1 LSGVRCKH
9 TKRTINMSECA
20 GQQAIRTNLAGI
32 CMRKLSWPFLSGL
45 ILLAV
50 FVILAIFAPFIAP
63 FDPWEPGRPFL
74 QPSILHPLGTNDIGQ
89 DIFSELVYGT
99 RISLFVGF
107 LAAFISVVIG
117 TLVGLFSGYMRGA
130 TDEVLMGLTDIIL
143 IIPALPLMII
153 LAAHTSPSIWNIIL
167 VVGLLW
173 WCSTARVVRS
183 RVLQLREMPFVEAA
197 RSLGAGDLYIVFH
210 HVLPNTLQV
219 ILAKFILAV
228 AGAMLTEASLSFL
241 GLGDPLQKSWGMMLN
256 YAFSR
261 GGFINGYWWW
271 YLPPGICISLAVLSF
286 VLIGFGLED
295 RERAGLRSS
304 QL

>member
-1 LSGVRCKH
+1 
-9 TKRTINMSECA
+9 MSEFA
-20 GQQAIRTNLAGI
+20 RRLRRPVLFGLLLLA
-32 CMRKLSWPFLSGL
+32 LFL
-45 ILLAV
+45 LLAV
-50 FVILAIFAPFIAP
+50 FAPLIAP
-63 FDPWEPGRPFL
+63 YDPWEPGRPFL
-74 QPSILHPLGTNDIGQ
+74 TPSGTHPFGTNDIGQ
-89 DIFSELVYGT
+89 DIFSELIYST

-107 LAAFISVVIG
+107 FAAFVSVAIG
-117 TLVGLFSGYMRGA
+117 TLVGLFSGYLRGA
-130 TDEVLMGLTDIIL
+130 ADEVLMGTTDIVL

-153 LAAHTSPSIWNIIL
+153 LAAHTSPSIWNIII
-167 VVGLLW
+167 VIGALW
-173 WCSTARVVRS
+173 WTSTARVVRS

-197 RSLGAGDLYIVFH
+197 RSLGAGDGYIVFKH
-210 HVLPNTLQV
+210 ILPNTLQV

-286 VLIGFGLED
+286 VLIGFGLEEQD
-295 RERAGLRSS
+295 QDEMNANRL
-304 QL
+304 

>member
-1 LSGVRCKH
+1 
-9 TKRTINMSECA
+9 MSEFA
-20 GQQAIRTNLAGI
+20 RRLRRPVLFGLLLLA
-32 CMRKLSWPFLSGL
+32 LFL
-45 ILLAV
+45 LLAV
-50 FVILAIFAPFIAP
+50 FAPLIAP
-63 FDPWEPGRPFL
+63 YDPWEPGRPFL
-74 QPSILHPLGTNDIGQ
+74 PPSGTHPFGTNDIGQ
-89 DIFSELVYGT
+89 DIFSELIYST

-107 LAAFISVVIG
+107 FAAFVSVAIG
-117 TLVGLFSGYMRGA
+117 TLVGLFSGYLRGA
-130 TDEVLMGLTDIIL
+130 ADEVLMGTTDIVL

-153 LAAHTSPSIWNIIL
+153 LAAHTSPSIWNIII
-167 VVGLLW
+167 VIGALW
-173 WCSTARVVRS
+173 WTSTARVVRS

-197 RSLGAGDLYIVFH
+197 RSLGAGDGYIVFKH
-210 HVLPNTLQV
+210 ILPNTLQV

-286 VLIGFGLED
+286 VLIGFGLEEQD
-295 RERAGLRSS
+295 QDEMNANRL
-304 QL
+304 

>member
-1 LSGVRCKH
+1 
-9 TKRTINMSECA
+9 MSEFA
-20 GQQAIRTNLAGI
+20 GRISSRFDLVAFS
-32 CMRKLSWPFLSGL
+32 MRKLSRPVLFGL
-45 ILLAV
+45 VLLAL
-50 FVILAIFAPFIAP
+50 FLILAIFAPLIAP

-74 QPSILHPLGTNDIGQ
+74 PPSFEHPLGTNDIGQ

-99 RISLFVGF
+99 RISLLVGF
-107 LAAFISVVIG
+107 FAAFVSVAIG
-117 TLVGLFSGYMRGA
+117 TLVGLFSGYLRGA
-130 TDEVLMGLTDIIL
+130 ADEVLMGLTDIIL

-153 LAAHTSPSIWNIIL
+153 LAAHTSPSIWNIVI
-167 VVGLLW
+167 VIAVLW
-173 WCSTARVVRS
+173 WTSTARVVRS

-197 RSLGAGDLYIVFH
+197 KALGSGDAYIVLRH
-210 HVLPNTLQV
+210 ILPNTLQV

-286 VLIGFGLED
+286 VLIGFGLE
-295 RERAGLRSS
+295 EQEQSGLKSD

>member
-1 LSGVRCKH
+1 
-9 TKRTINMSECA
+9 MSEFA
-20 GQQAIRTNLAGI
+20 RRLRRPVLFGLLLLA
-32 CMRKLSWPFLSGL
+32 LFL
-45 ILLAV
+45 LLAV
-50 FVILAIFAPFIAP
+50 FAPLIAP

-74 QPSILHPLGTNDIGQ
+74 PPSGTHPFGTNDIGQ
-89 DIFSELVYGT
+89 DIFSELIYST

-107 LAAFISVVIG
+107 FAAFVSVAIG
-117 TLVGLFSGYMRGA
+117 TLVGLFSGYLRGA
-130 TDEVLMGLTDIIL
+130 ADEVLMGTTDIVL

-153 LAAHTSPSIWNIIL
+153 LAAHTSPSIWNIII
-167 VVGLLW
+167 VIGALW
-173 WCSTARVVRS
+173 WTSTARVVRS

-197 RSLGAGDLYIVFH
+197 RSLGAGDGYIVFKH
-210 HVLPNTLQV
+210 ILPNTLQV

-286 VLIGFGLED
+286 VLIGFGLEEQD
-295 RERAGLRSS
+295 REEMNANRL
-304 QL
+304 

>member
-1 LSGVRCKH
+1 
-9 TKRTINMSECA
+9 MSEFA
-20 GQQAIRTNLAGI
+20 RRLRRPVLFGLLLLA
-32 CMRKLSWPFLSGL
+32 LFL
-45 ILLAV
+45 LLAV
-50 FVILAIFAPFIAP
+50 FAPSIAP
-63 FDPWEPGRPFL
+63 YDPWEPGRPFL
-74 QPSILHPLGTNDIGQ
+74 TPSGTHPFGTNDIGQ
-89 DIFSELVYGT
+89 DIFSELIYST

-107 LAAFISVVIG
+107 FAAFVSVAIG
-117 TLVGLFSGYMRGA
+117 TLVGLFSGYLRGA
-130 TDEVLMGLTDIIL
+130 ADEVLMGTTDIVL

-153 LAAHTSPSIWNIIL
+153 LAAHTSPSIWNIII
-167 VVGLLW
+167 VIGALW
-173 WCSTARVVRS
+173 WTSTARVVRS

-197 RSLGAGDLYIVFH
+197 RSLGAGDGYIVFKH
-210 HVLPNTLQV
+210 ILPNTLQV

-286 VLIGFGLED
+286 VLIGFGLEEQD
-295 RERAGLRSS
+295 QDEMNANRL
-304 QL
+304 

>member
-1 LSGVRCKH
+1 MGEFSGKSAAVTKMAILSPRRLRRPVLFGLLL
-9 TKRTINMSECA
+9 
-20 GQQAIRTNLAGI
+20 LA
-32 CMRKLSWPFLSGL
+32 LFL
-45 ILLAV
+45 LLAV
-50 FVILAIFAPFIAP
+50 FAPLIAP

-74 QPSILHPLGTNDIGQ
+74 PPSGTHPFGTNDIGQ
-89 DIFSELVYGT
+89 DIFSELIYST

-107 LAAFISVVIG
+107 FAAFVSVAIG
-117 TLVGLFSGYMRGA
+117 TLVGLFSGYLRGA
-130 TDEVLMGLTDIIL
+130 ADEVLMGTTDIVL

-153 LAAHTSPSIWNIIL
+153 LAAHTSPSIWNIII
-167 VVGLLW
+167 VIGALW
-173 WCSTARVVRS
+173 WTSTARVVRS

-197 RSLGAGDLYIVFH
+197 RSLGAGDGYIVFKH
-210 HVLPNTLQV
+210 ILPNTLQV

-286 VLIGFGLED
+286 VLIGFGLEEQD
-295 RERAGLRSS
+295 QDEMNANRL
-304 QL
+304 

>member
-1 LSGVRCKH
+1 MGEFSGKSAAVTKMAILSPRRLRRPVLFGLLL
-9 TKRTINMSECA
+9 
-20 GQQAIRTNLAGI
+20 LA
-32 CMRKLSWPFLSGL
+32 LFL
-45 ILLAV
+45 LLAV
-50 FVILAIFAPFIAP
+50 FAPLIAP

-74 QPSILHPLGTNDIGQ
+74 PPSGTHPFGTNDIGQ
-89 DIFSELVYGT
+89 DIFSELIYST

-107 LAAFISVVIG
+107 FAAFVSVAIG
-117 TLVGLFSGYMRGA
+117 TLVGLFSGYLRGA
-130 TDEVLMGLTDIIL
+130 ADEVLMGTTDIVL

-153 LAAHTSPSIWNIIL
+153 LAAHTSPSIWNIII
-167 VVGLLW
+167 VIGALW
-173 WCSTARVVRS
+173 WTSTARVVRS

-197 RSLGAGDLYIVFH
+197 RSLGAGDGYIVFKH
-210 HVLPNTLQV
+210 ILPNTLQV

-286 VLIGFGLED
+286 VLIGFGLEEQD
-295 RERAGLRSS
+295 REEMNANRL
-304 QL
+304 